1 MSVFYDWES
10 DFDVNASVAVPRVV
24 AEFVLA
30 RLLRETEPLHP
41 TAHDEAVA
49 ALRIALDKPE
59 ADWTPPRGIPR
70 PRMN

>member
-1 MSVFYDWES
+1 MSVFYDWET
-10 DFDVNASVAVPRVV
+10 DFDVNISVAVPRVV

-49 ALRIALDKPE
+49 SLRTALDKPE
-59 ADWTPPRGIPR
+59 ADWAPPKGIPR
-70 PRMN
+70 PRLT